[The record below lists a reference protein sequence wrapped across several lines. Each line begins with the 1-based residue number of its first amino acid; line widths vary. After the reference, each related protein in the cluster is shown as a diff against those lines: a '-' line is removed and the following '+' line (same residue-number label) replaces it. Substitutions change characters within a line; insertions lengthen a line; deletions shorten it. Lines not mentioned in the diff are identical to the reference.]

1 MIKKRSEFV
10 PLAFEKSLRKW
21 GNMFRS
27 RNDARSQELNESLV
41 RLAYIA
47 EIKEWDNRLH
57 LERMRGYCQLLAQT
71 VGLTGQEAFLLG
83 IASQLHDIG
92 KSMMSDQLL
101 REGGKYDD
109 SERPLIERH
118 TIDGAKILDG
128 SSSAIIQIGASIALT
143 HHERWN
149 GSGYPNHLKGEEIP
163 LGGRICA
170 IADVFDALTT
180 VRSYKQT
187 VSKEEALQLVLDSSG
202 VLFDPTLVRAF
213 KEQFTEIKKI

>member
-1 MIKKRSEFV
+1 MLDYYSK
-10 PLAFEKSLRKW
+10 
-21 GNMFRS
+21 GNPK
-27 RNDARSQELNESLV
+27 DTLDLIV
-41 RLAYIA
+41 RMAYVA
-47 EIKEWDNRLH
+47 EIKEWDCRAH
-57 LERMRGYCQLLAQT
+57 IERIRKYAYIIGNGAQIDRQTNEIISLAT
-71 VGLTGQEAFLLG
+71 
-83 IASQLHDIG
+83 QLHDIG

-118 TIDGAKILDG
+118 TTDGAKILDG
-128 SSSAIIQIGASIALT
+128 SASPIIQIGASIALT

-187 VSKEEALQLVLDSSG
+187 ISKEEALQLVLDSSG